1 MGDAD
6 SHYVNEKEIG
16 TELLKVQNT
25 PPTIPN
31 KSFYTL
37 IISILVPNTET
48 PLISQK
54 KQLPITTKLTNLSPD
69 HQTISQN
76 FFNITHASTN

>member
-25 PPTIPN
+25 PPTIPD
-31 KSFYTL
+31 KSIYTL
-37 IISILVPNTET
+37 IISILVPNTDF
-48 PLISQK
+48 SK
-54 KQLPITTKLTNLSPD
+54 KTTSYYDKIDKSIT
-69 HQTISQN
+69 
-76 FFNITHASTN
+76 